1 MKNFITSLLI
11 FLLCAFMG
19 LWWFYTCSFCQTKNQ
34 ENNTIKEKTT
44 LIEKVPEK
52 IITASSTQYL
62 TVKNNSGELIYTFK
76 DQLRIFIDSDSV
88 YIPKT
93 LYQVKDSLL
102 NYLNNN
108 QTKELLING
117 WYRNDEVKNNSDL
130 GIERA
135 QYLRKILTKFG
146 LNSDKI
152 NTSSKEKKYEYNT
165 GSYNGGIE
173 LVLRDITD
181 EKILKINKGIVSK
194 SLYTK
199 FNSRKFIPDN
209 TLVTYT
215 LELKNYLINNPT
227 KTVKITGHTDSVGKE
242 ADNKIIGIDRATNVM
257 NYFISN
263 GINKNK
269 LKSFSEG
276 ENKPISEN
284 STKEGRAKNRR
295 IEINVN

>member
-1 MKNFITSLLI
+1 
-11 FLLCAFMG
+11 MG

-62 TVKNNSGELIYTFK
+62 TVKNNSGVLIYTFK

-181 EKILKINKGIVSK
+181 EKKINNGIVSK

-199 FNSRKFIPDN
+199 FNSREFIPDN

-227 KTVKITGHTDSVGKE
+227 KTVKITGHTDSVGEE